1 MEKSKKQK
9 INISTLPNGYS
20 LKIDEQEY
28 MYFNVMEL
36 LAGFMVHI
44 GLQES
49 DYMDKGDILTMLF
62 QTMVGHEWEHTITSL
77 NSRVKDLE
85 DRLGRTISHLE
96 QTAKTGDRI
105 EPRIN
110 ELDEAIKSLQDNLE
124 KQKKENRQSLMDVR
138 ETSQTAK
145 ETAADFKKQSKEL
158 KANIT
163 TIDKYVNNVRKMC
176 KDTEVHTKKVELLER
191 RLENIFNAIE
201 KNAEKST
208 EKSTGKKGG
217 SRKKNDAVVLAEI
230 EKQSEENPNII

>member
-9 INISTLPNGYS
+9 INVSTLPNGYC

-36 LAGFMVHI
+36 LAGFMCHI
-44 GLQES
+44 GLQKT

-145 ETAADFKKQSKEL
+145 ETAADFKRQSKEL

-163 TIDKYVNNVRKMC
+163 IIDKYVNNVRKMC
-176 KDTEVHTKKVELLER
+176 KDAEVHTNRVEILER
-191 RLENIFNAIE
+191 RLENIFNTIE
-201 KNAEKST
+201 NAEKNT
-208 EKSTGKKGG
+208 EKKGG
-217 SRKKNDAVVLAEI
+217 SRKKNDAAVLAEI

>member
-1 MEKSKKQK
+1 MEKPKKQK
-9 INISTLPNGYS
+9 INISTLPNGYC

-36 LAGFMVHI
+36 LAGFMCHV
-44 GLQES
+44 GLQKT

-96 QTAKTGDRI
+96 QTAKTGDLI

-110 ELDEAIKSLQDNLE
+110 KLDEAIRSLSENLE
-124 KQKKENRQSLMDVR
+124 KQKKDNRQSLMDVR
-138 ETSQTAK
+138 ESSQTAK
-145 ETAADFKKQSKEL
+145 ETSDEFKRQSKEL

-163 TIDKYVNNVRKMC
+163 TIAKCANNVSKIC
-176 KDTEVHTKKVELLER
+176 KDAEVHTKRVEILER
-191 RLENIFNAIE
+191 RLENIFNTIE
-201 KNAEKST
+201 KNAEKNT
-208 EKSTGKKGG
+208 EKKGC
-217 SRKKNDAVVLAEI
+217 SRKKNDAAVLAEI